1 MRGCGKPRGGTV
13 VDMAAGVGG
22 GAKGRRGAL
31 RAKDATEHRASG
43 AQEMSCAWTIW
54 GGGPGWKSRYASRPR
69 NTAGLAPSPATCSSV
84 TANGSCRGDGGG
96 GSGGGDGRGSLLSLS
111 RSLWHLAGG
120 EGAGAGEATR
130 RGRAMEEHDCVRV
143 PLCLSGCLPACA
155 GLSPQPA
162 MLPRPSPPR
171 PPRRTHPGRRWQSRR
186 AAARNSQRAN
196 GGAQATGPDKAALS
210 RLRTPAGSLA
220 KITRA
225 RWLAR
230 EA

>member
-84 TANGSCRGDGGG
+84 TANGSCRGDGSGG

-111 RSLWHLAGG
+111 LSFSG
-120 EGAGAGEATR
+120 R
-130 RGRAMEEHDCVRV
+130 RGSGSGRGDQTWAGHGGARLRACSALLVR
-143 PLCLSGCLPACA
+143 LPAC
-155 GLSPQPA
+155 LRRSQPA
-162 MLPRPSPPR
+162 MLPRPLAPSPAASHAPW
-171 PPRRTHPGRRWQSRR
+171 TAVAITTSSR
-186 AAARNSQRAN
+186 SQL
-196 GGAQATGPDKAALS
+196 ATGQWWRPS
-210 RLRTPAGSLA
+210 NRP
-220 KITRA
+220 
-225 RWLAR
+225 
-230 EA
+230 